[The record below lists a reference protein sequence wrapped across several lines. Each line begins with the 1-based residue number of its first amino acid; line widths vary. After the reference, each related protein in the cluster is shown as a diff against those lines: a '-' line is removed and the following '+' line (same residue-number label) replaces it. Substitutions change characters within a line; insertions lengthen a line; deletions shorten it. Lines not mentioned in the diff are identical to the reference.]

1 MFTRILLIFLFLTGS
16 FSMAQNPEAALK
28 SAREKAK
35 QKKYREAVIEYD
47 KVLTKQKDNFIAYAE
62 RGQAKFELGK
72 KEDAYK
78 DFDKAIALN
87 KDYFQSLMVRASA
100 YERDGNFARAIDDYT
115 RVIQVNPANTE
126 APVLR
131 GMAFIRVGKYR
142 EAEKDFDATI
152 SRSPRNFRAYFGK
165 ALLAEKEKHYE
176 EAINLSSKAI
186 EYNKNAAEAYYCR
199 ARAQAS
205 LKKSQA
211 SLVDFAKAIALGES
225 GEAIWMDY
233 ANAALA
239 CGNQE
244 VIQTCLQTLT
254 TKLKS
259 KNPKISYIRAQA
271 AFIKNDFGTASRE
284 YTKIITADAK
294 SIKAYLERG
303 KCYYLMGTGKYPLA
317 LKDFQKATSL
327 DPGSEEAWFGY
338 GKMAFESNQFDVGSE
353 ALSRAISIKPTAEA
367 YYLRSKCHY
376 KLKRQKECCA
386 DLRKSLEMGMGTAQ
400 KDIDRVCR

>member
-1 MFTRILLIFLFLTGS
+1 MFARILLIFLLLTRAI
-16 FSMAQNPEAALK
+16 SMAQNPESALQL
-28 SAREKAK
+28 AREKAK

-47 KVLTKQKDNFIAYAE
+47 KVLSKQKDNFIAYAE
-62 RGQAKFELGK
+62 RGQAKYEMGK

-78 DFDKAIALN
+78 DFDKAVALN

-100 YERDGNFARAIDDYT
+100 HEKDGNFARAIEDYT

-131 GMAFIRVGKYR
+131 GMALIKLGKYR
-142 EAEKDFDATI
+142 EAEKDFDATL
-152 SRSPRNFRAYFGK
+152 SRSTRNFRAYLGK
-165 ALLAEKEKHYE
+165 AFIAEKEKRYE
-176 EAINLSSKAI
+176 EAINHSSKAI
-186 EYNKNAAEAYYCR
+186 EFNKNAAEAYYCR
-199 ARAQAS
+199 ARAQAA

-211 SLVDFAKAIALGES
+211 SLTDFAKAIALGES
-225 GEAIWMDY
+225 GEPIWLDY

-244 VIQTCLQTLT
+244 VIQSCLQTLT

-259 KNPKISYIRAQA
+259 KNSKISYIRAQA

-284 YTKIITADAK
+284 YTKIITTDAK

-303 KCYYLMGTGKYPLA
+303 KCYYLMGAGKYPLA

-327 DPGSEEAWFGY
+327 DPTSEEAWFGY
-338 GKMAFESNQFDVGSE
+338 GKMAFESNQFDLGSE
-353 ALSRAISIKPTAEA
+353 ALSRAISIKQTAEA
-367 YYLRSKCHY
+367 YYLRSKCFY